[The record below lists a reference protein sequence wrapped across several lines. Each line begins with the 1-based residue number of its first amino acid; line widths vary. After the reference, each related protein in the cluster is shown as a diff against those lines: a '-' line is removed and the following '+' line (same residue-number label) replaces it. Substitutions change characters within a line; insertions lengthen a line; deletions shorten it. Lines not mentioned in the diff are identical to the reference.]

1 MDEVTEIKDFIKELS
16 VKKVIVNNF
25 ALMDLDCD
33 IVVGSSLN
41 VANTY
46 AVDFYKSKGIKE
58 FIPSREMTICEI
70 DGAFNDTILR
80 LPYYTN
86 TVSMIT
92 KTIGTDVIDELN
104 REKNVKIEDAKN
116 ERFPVKTVR
125 GKYYIYNS
133 KPLFMARSIDKIDA
147 DIIEI
152 TYDKNYSQ
160 ILDYFYG
167 NINDVN
173 FNYTTGHYNRGVAR

>member
-1 MDEVTEIKDFIKELS
+1 M
-16 VKKVIVNNF
+16 NNF

-58 FIPSREMTICEI
+58 FIPSREMTTTEI
-70 DGAFNDTILR
+70 DSAFSDTILR
-80 LPYYTN
+80 LPYYMN

-92 KTIGTDVIDELN
+92 KTIGKDVIDEIN
-104 REKNVKIEDAKN
+104 RGKNVKIEDAKN
-116 ERFPVKTVR
+116 ERFPVKYIR

-133 KPLFMARSIDKIDA
+133 KPMFMARTIDRIDA

-152 TYDKNYSQ
+152 TYDENYNQ
-160 ILDYFYG
+160 IIDFLKGSIENVDFS
-167 NINDVN
+167 
-173 FNYTTGHYNRGVAR
+173 YTTGHYNRGVARWERKLWRF